1 MFCKNCG
8 AQMENGAAFCK
19 NCGARSESGQT
30 AQPSAAPAPKKTGK
44 LIAIIAAAVLIVAAV
59 VVCIVLFTGGKDGPV
74 EDFRGSVQQVIDSES
89 FDFELSLSS
98 NGSRANAEGS
108 VEYGLKNRDLTIDME
123 LSSYGES
130 GSRVVVYKGYGFEQ
144 DADTGEYDVYELD
157 ESFTDGIFDT
167 LEQAPADDM
176 SLSEMLEIL
185 NAEMGGGLS
194 EFISFS
200 EIDACAEE
208 LEKLMRDEKWL
219 KDNLDTYEKETVGDR
234 TEYLLEIN
242 SPKIVEAVYD
252 VMSPALNISD
262 TDFEEVVA
270 ALENSDF
277 EIILNMTVEKAYLT
291 DFMLQMDLD
300 GEQMDVELHLSNF
313 GDSSLDTEQ
322 LDQLYE
328 DVVGGV
334 SRPAE

>member
-1 MFCKNCG
+1 MFSIK
-8 AQMENGAAFCK
+8 NGA
-19 NCGARSESGQT
+19 
-30 AQPSAAPAPKKTGK
+30 
-44 LIAIIAAAVLIVAAV
+44 
-59 VVCIVLFTGGKDGPV
+59 
-74 EDFRGSVQQVIDSES
+74 
-89 FDFELSLSS
+89 
-98 NGSRANAEGS
+98 
-108 VEYGLKNRDLTIDME
+108 
-123 LSSYGES
+123 
-130 GSRVVVYKGYGFEQ
+130 
-144 DADTGEYDVYELD
+144 
-157 ESFTDGIFDT
+157 
-167 LEQAPADDM
+167 
-176 SLSEMLEIL
+176 
-185 NAEMGGGLS
+185 
-194 EFISFS
+194 
-200 EIDACAEE
+200 
-208 LEKLMRDEKWL
+208 EKWL

-313 GDSSLDTEQ
+313 GDSSLDMEQ